1 MRYTQ
6 YTHKVSIPM
15 RKELYDFLSELPR
28 GSRTDKGRNFF
39 LIVKEM
45 MDKEKHKESDCASS
59 YKYILNKLTRGKYV
73 IWLEYEEGNET

>member
-28 GSRTDKGRNFF
+28 GSRTDMGREFF
-39 LIVKEM
+39 LYVQALLTIPGLGKEQVRKALNQLCKGNYIIDL
-45 MDKEKHKESDCASS
+45 DKKEDH
-59 YKYILNKLTRGKYV
+59 
-73 IWLEYEEGNET
+73 ET

>member
-28 GSRTDKGRNFF
+28 GSRTDMGREYFLYVQALLTIPGLSKEQVRKALNQLCKGNYIID
-39 LIVKEM
+39 L
-45 MDKEKHKESDCASS
+45 DKEEDH
-59 YKYILNKLTRGKYV
+59 
-73 IWLEYEEGNET
+73 ET